1 MFLYF
6 TKKDNKT
13 NKIKA
18 AYTGRFAFISDKLIY
33 EDIEETFKAIS
44 MEERKKIEFQKYEE
58 IQEEFLHHIIFQ
70 KNISSLFINGF
81 RYITRLIWRLFEN
94 KKIVKLY
101 YEYRTLFFFIMYAPQ
116 EKIVNELIDSRL
128 FVKLKKLQW
137 SSEPKK
143 LTLKDFQYQFNWFCK
158 NSNVNTNQF
167 FKLLNYDLK
176 YLKLLIKFTKYQN
189 SNYISL
195 FILFLISPILI
206 LIGFVITK
214 FFTIILY
221 EKNEHTNT
229 YEHKYISKYGV
240 VKDLNREKTIKSKIG
255 EVIQFE
261 KFIKKIN
268 NFDEKLQNIKWMM
281 IKFESEGRIFDFIEE
296 NKKDL
301 NIDYDLSI
309 FEDFD
314 TYSKEIVSLAFIWS
328 DITKMD
334 DLETQFIDEVSNG
347 ILYNSSKSLE
357 KLIKNNP
364 DLNRVVEFF
373 YMHGN

>member
-33 EDIEETFKAIS
+33 KDIENTFKAIS
-44 MEERKKIEFQKYEE
+44 IKERKKIELQKYEE
-58 IQEEFLHHIIFQ
+58 IQEEFLHHVIFQ

-81 RYITRLIWRLFEN
+81 RYITRLIWRLFES

-116 EKIVNELIDSRL
+116 EKIANELIDN
-128 FVKLKKLQW
+128 K
-137 SSEPKK
+137 
-143 LTLKDFQYQFNWFCK
+143 TYNI
-158 NSNVNTNQF
+158 NTNQF
-167 FKLLNYDLK
+167 FKLLNDNLK
-176 YLKLLIKFTKYQN
+176 YLKLLIKFIKYQN
-189 SNYISL
+189 SNYINL
-195 FILFLISPILI
+195 FVLFLISPILI

-221 EKNEHTNT
+221 EKNEYTNI

-240 VKDLNREKTIKSKIG
+240 VKDLNREKTIKSKLG
-255 EVIQFE
+255 EAIQLE
-261 KFIKKIN
+261 KVIKKIN

-281 IKFESEGRIFDFIEE
+281 IKFKSEGAVYDFIEE

-301 NIDYDLSI
+301 NLDYDLSI

-314 TYSKEIVSLAFIWS
+314 TYSKEIVSLAFVWS
-328 DITKMD
+328 DIIKKE
-334 DLETQFIDEVSNG
+334 DLETQFINEISSG
-347 ILYNSSKSLE
+347 ILFNSSKSLE
-357 KLIKNNP
+357 TLIKNNP